1 MLNLI
6 IVLDRYHLEQ
16 PLFMKL
22 FGQKIRR
29 VKSGRLLILHADSA
43 YTQRLI
49 DSGTEPE
56 KAVVRSTKEISLK
69 LVNLL
74 AEYGHSAAALHGYHK
89 QAIVLT
95 ESNQLVIDRSY
106 FLQHPETVIT
116 ICSNLVM
123 LAHEQR
129 TSPVPLASLA
139 IELKKSLEFD
149 GILCFAQSEVLST
162 SFKEKAP
169 SEVDVLNWVP
179 EELVSAHGHI
189 KMTTIADFDEKN
201 VYQESILL

>member
-1 MLNLI
+1 MPNLI
-6 IVLDRYHLEQ
+6 VVLDRYHLEQ

-29 VKSGRLLILHADSA
+29 VKSGRMLILHADSA

-49 DSGTEPE
+49 DSGMEAE
-56 KAVVRSTKEISLK
+56 KAVVRSTKELSLK

-74 AEYGHSAAALHGYHK
+74 AEHGHSAAALHGYHK

-95 ESNQLVIDRSY
+95 ETNDLVIDRSY
-106 FLQHPETVIT
+106 FLQHPETVISV
-116 ICSNLVM
+116 CSNLVM
-123 LAHEQR
+123 QVDEQK
-129 TSPVPLASLA
+129 TLPAPLALLA
-139 IELKKSLEFD
+139 IELKQALDFD
-149 GILCFAQSEVLST
+149 GVLCFAQSEALST
-162 SFKEKAP
+162 SFKEMSP
-169 SEVDVLNWVP
+169 SEVDILNWVP

-201 VYQESILL
+201 VFQDSILL